1 VTDIEPAGDEPIPVA
16 ADTTETVPLT
26 DSHFTRHLVQGL
38 IALLL
43 VAAIIV
49 VAIVVVS
56 NNRAAVTHP
65 GAGAAANSPTPKNMA
80 SYGVLLTGSKG
91 NITTVRTPAVSV
103 GHPVPTDTSKLSG
116 TVNIVEYIDYQ
127 CPICLEF
134 EEANLNNTA
143 ALVASGKATLE
154 IHPVSILDRSSQGTR
169 YSSRA
174 ANAADCVANFD
185 PDEFLDATAALY
197 ENQPPEGSSGL
208 TNAKIL
214 KVLAASDV
222 ASASVT
228 RCVDTETY
236 RDWVTGTTNAE
247 LNGTFAHVANTPTQ
261 FLGTPTVFVNGAQ
274 YKGSVTDA
282 AQFSAFVTAQTKG

>member
-1 VTDIEPAGDEPIPVA
+1 MTDAGPNNTEPAPVES
-16 ADTTETVPLT
+16 TETTTPSE
-26 DSHFTRHLVQGL
+26 SHFARHLVQGL
-38 IALLL
+38 VALLL

-49 VAIVVVS
+49 VAIVVVT
-56 NNRAAVTHP
+56 NNKAAGTP
-65 GAGAAANSPTPKNMA
+65 AGSGPATSSSTPKNMA
-80 SYGVLLTGSKG
+80 SYGVLLTGDKG
-91 NITTVRTPAVSV
+91 NITTVRTPSVAV
-103 GHPVPTDTSKLSG
+103 GHPVPTDTSKHSG

-143 ALVASGKATLE
+143 DLVASGKATLE

-185 PDEFLDATAALY
+185 PDEFLNVTAALY
-197 ENQPPEGSSGL
+197 ENQPQEGSTGL

-214 KVLAASDV
+214 KVFASADV
-222 ASASVT
+222 ASASIT

-247 LNGTFAHVANTPTQ
+247 LDGSFAHVANKPTQ
-261 FLGTPTVFVNGAQ
+261 FVGTPTVFVNGAQ
-274 YKGSVTDA
+274 YTGSVTDA
-282 AQFSAFVTAQTKG
+282 AEFSAFVKSQTKG

>member
-1 VTDIEPAGDEPIPVA
+1 MTDAEPSPAENNDSTSP
-16 ADTTETVPLT
+16 TE
-26 DSHFTRHLVQGL
+26 SHFTRHLVQGL

-56 NNRAAVTHP
+56 NNKATVTHP
-65 GAGAAANSPTPKNMA
+65 GVGSAASSSTPKNMA
-80 SYGVLLTGSKG
+80 SYGVLLKGSKG
-91 NITTVRTPAVSV
+91 NITTVRTPSV
-103 GHPVPTDTSKLSG
+103 ALGHPVPTDTSQLSG

-134 EEANLNNTA
+134 EETNLNNTA

-185 PDEFLDATAALY
+185 PDEFLNATAALY
-197 ENQPPEGSSGL
+197 ENQPQEGSSGL
-208 TNAKIL
+208 TNARIL
-214 KVLAASDV
+214 KVLAAADV

-282 AQFSAFVTAQTKG
+282 AEFSAFVSAQTKG